1 MLSGEHAFK
10 LYDTYGFPM
19 DLTQEIL
26 EEKGFTIDEEGFKK
40 CMEEQREK
48 ARSSRKETNY
58 MGVDAT
64 VYDEIDTSI
73 TSEFVGYDRL
83 VHESKITVL
92 TTEREIVEALSD
104 GDMGTVIVEQTPF
117 YATMGGQ
124 CADHGFITTKD
135 GKFQVED
142 VIKLRGGRIGHVGK
156 WSAVC

>member
-1 MLSGEHAFK
+1 MIAKLRAAGERTLSGADAFK

-117 YATMGGQ
+117 YATMGVQ
-124 CADHGFITTKD
+124 TTD
-135 GKFQVED
+135 LSQQRMENS
-142 VIKLRGGRIGHVGK
+142 R
-156 WSAVC
+156 